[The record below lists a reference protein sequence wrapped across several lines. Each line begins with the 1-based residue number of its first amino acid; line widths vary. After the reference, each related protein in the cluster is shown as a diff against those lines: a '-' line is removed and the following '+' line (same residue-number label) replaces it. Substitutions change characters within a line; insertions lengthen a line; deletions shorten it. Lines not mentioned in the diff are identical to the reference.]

1 VERQVG
7 KDFHR
12 VAGIENA
19 KDNTTA
25 VNTLILRNYNDGRN
39 GGWDNYVSY
48 KGSGTASYVK
58 PHAKWIERF
67 ISY

>member
-1 VERQVG
+1 MERQVG

-19 KDNTTA
+19 QDNNA
-25 VNTLILRNYNDGRN
+25 SINTLITRNYNDGRH

-48 KGSGTASYVK
+48 KGQGVGSYVK
-58 PHAKWIERF
+58 PHQK
-67 ISY
+67 